1 MEKNMNLKTKYLG
14 MELKSP
20 LVASA
25 SPVSESIDNIKK
37 LEDVGAGAIVL
48 YSLFQEQVEAEQ
60 KDLHHHLSST
70 EFVSAEAMSYFP
82 ESDEYKVGPDAYL
95 EHIKKA
101 KSAVKIPVIASL
113 NGSTIGGW
121 TDYAKK
127 IQDAGADALELNIY
141 KIPTGLA
148 TTGKQVEQEYVDI
161 VKSIKQTI
169 NIPVAV
175 KLSPY
180 FSNMANVALRIQEAG
195 ANALVLF
202 NRFYQP
208 DIDLENLEVDPKV
221 SLSHSGTS
229 TVAMRW
235 IAMLKGRV
243 NADFAATSGIHTGQ
257 DVAKMLLVGANVTML
272 ASALLKNGIDYLK
285 VIENQL
291 VDWMI
296 QKEYTSVEQMIG
308 SMCQLRTPD
317 PSAFE
322 RAQYMKAIINYKF

>member
-1 MEKNMNLKTKYLG
+1 MNLKTKYLG

-20 LVASA
+20 IIASA
-25 SPVSESIDNIKK
+25 SPVSENIDNIKK
-37 LEDVGAGAIVL
+37 LEDVGAGAVVL

-60 KDLHHHLSST
+60 KDLHYHLSST
-70 EFVSAEAMSYFP
+70 ESVSAEATSYFP
-82 ESDEYKVGPDAYL
+82 EPDEYKLGPDAYL

-113 NGSTIGGW
+113 NGSTLGGW
-121 TDYAKK
+121 TEYAKK

-141 KIPTGLA
+141 RIPTALSLSGD
-148 TTGKQVEQEYVDI
+148 KIEQEYVDI
-161 VKSIKQTI
+161 VKSVKHAIK
-169 NIPVAV
+169 IPVAV

-180 FSNMANVALRIQEAG
+180 FSNMANMALRLQEAG

-208 DIDLENLEVDPKV
+208 DIDLDNLEVDPKL

-229 TVAMRW
+229 RVAMRW
-235 IAMLKGRV
+235 IALLKGRV
-243 NADFAATSGIHTGQ
+243 NTDFAATSGINSGQ

-285 VIENQL
+285 VIEKQL
-291 VDWMI
+291 VDWMTE
-296 QKEYTSVEQMIG
+296 KEYTSVEQMIG
-308 SMCQLRTPD
+308 SMSQFKTPN
-317 PSAFE
+317 PGAFE
-322 RAQYMKAIINYKF
+322 RAQYMKALTSYKF